1 MRMYGWMGKIL
12 RINLTNGKITRE
24 PIEAELCH
32 QYIGGKGFAIK
43 YLYDEIKTSIAPLG
57 VKNKIIFAAG
67 PACGTLVPASQ
78 RWTVSAKSPLT
89 GFIGDANC
97 GGSFGAGLKYAGYD
111 MVIVEGKSERPLYLL
126 IDGDN
131 VQLRDAAPLWG
142 KTTTETERVIKRET
156 GDPDMHIASIGI
168 AGDNLVRFA
177 AINNDNR
184 TAGRTGMGAVMGSK
198 GLKAVAARGTK
209 GVKVADPEGVERLS
223 REIYVNWRKNEKQ
236 LKALQTYG
244 AGVDVGKIYNRFGMI
259 QARNYREGVF
269 EPYDTVAERLKDE
282 FWLKPRSCFSCP
294 VACGHVYIVSKG
306 PYAGTFGDGLY
317 GSSIWYTSRF
327 ANPDPE
333 LMCKLTALSDQYGID
348 EADLSGVISWLMECY
363 DEGII
368 TAQDLDGIK
377 MEWGNADA
385 ILEVTKKI
393 VHRSG
398 VGDLLA
404 EGAKKASEVIGRGS
418 EKYVMHVKGMYLDSR
433 DPRGS
438 KSWGF
443 GFAVGSRGADHCR
456 HLVPDLA
463 EGDIRFEEK
472 GKGKI
477 HKWYEDLRAFQNAL
491 EICQFACAPMDYD
504 WTGALARMY
513 TAVTGNRMGADE
525 VLSVGERITNLDRAF
540 NIREGLTRKDD
551 SLPERFLKEP
561 LTAGQSKGH
570 VVDLDL
576 MLDEYYEARGWDKA
590 SGFPSRKKLEQLGL
604 DGAADDLETKGKLA

>member
-1 MRMYGWMGKIL
+1 
-12 RINLTNGKITRE
+12 
-24 PIEAELCH
+24 
-32 QYIGGKGFAIK
+32 
-43 YLYDEIKTSIAPLG
+43 
-57 VKNKIIFAAG
+57 
-67 PACGTLVPASQ
+67 
-78 RWTVSAKSPLT
+78 
-89 GFIGDANC
+89 
-97 GGSFGAGLKYAGYD
+97 
-111 MVIVEGKSERPLYLL
+111 LL
-126 IDGDN
+126 IDGDSI
-131 VQLRDAAPLWG
+131 QLRDAARLRG

-156 GDPDMHIASIGI
+156 GDPDMHIASIGT

-198 GLKAVAARGTK
+198 GLKAIAARGAK
-209 GVKVADPEGVERLS
+209 GVKVADPDGVERLS
-223 REIYVNWRKNEKQ
+223 REMYVNWRKNEKQ

-259 QARNYREGVF
+259 PARNYREGVF

-317 GSSIWYTSRF
+317 GSSIWYTSRL

-333 LMCKLTALSDQYGID
+333 LMCKLTALSDQY
-348 EADLSGVISWLMECY
+348 
-363 DEGII
+363 
-368 TAQDLDGIK
+368 GIK

-398 VGDLLA
+398 VGDILA

-438 KSWGF
+438 KIWGF

-463 EGDIRFEEK
+463 EGDTRLEEK
-472 GKGKI
+472 GKGKL
-477 HKWYEDLRAFQNAL
+477 HKWYEDLRAFQNTL

-513 TAVTGNRMGADE
+513 TAVTGNSMSADE

-576 MLDEYYEARGWDKA
+576 MLDEYYGARGWDKA

-604 DGAADDLETKGKLA
+604 DGAADDLETLGKLA